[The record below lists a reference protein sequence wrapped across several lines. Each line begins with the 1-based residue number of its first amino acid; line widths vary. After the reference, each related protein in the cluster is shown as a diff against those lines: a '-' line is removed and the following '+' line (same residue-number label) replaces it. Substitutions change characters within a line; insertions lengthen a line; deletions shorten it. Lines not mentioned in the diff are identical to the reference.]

1 MSAHG
6 DKIARSQPQLTA
18 CLKDRQP
25 HTLIG
30 VGRNNPLMLPAVTE
44 FVKQVVPAAD
54 LRYFDASYLTPDENA
69 DSIAEAIIE
78 KFSR

>member
-1 MSAHG
+1 
-6 DKIARSQPQLTA
+6 
-18 CLKDRQP
+18 
-25 HTLIG
+25 
-30 VGRNNPLMLPAVTE
+30 MLPAVTE
-44 FVKQVVPAAD
+44 FLKQVVPAAD